1 MKKSAREEESLARR
15 VLRGVL
21 DDVAMATP
29 SFPSVCS
36 ERLPV
41 LCGGLHLS
49 WSADHSCRQFGDE
62 DLWIEQ
68 DN

>member
-1 MKKSAREEESLARR
+1 VKKIKKSAREEESLARR

-41 LCGGLHLS
+41 LCGGLHL
-49 WSADHSCRQFGDE
+49 
-62 DLWIEQ
+62 
-68 DN
+68 